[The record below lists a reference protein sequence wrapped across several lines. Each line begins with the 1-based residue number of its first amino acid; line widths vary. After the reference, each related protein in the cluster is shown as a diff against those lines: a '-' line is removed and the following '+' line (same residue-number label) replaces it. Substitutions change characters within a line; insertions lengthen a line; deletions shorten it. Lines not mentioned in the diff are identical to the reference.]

1 MSVQKYPILFWWQI
15 DELSGQI
22 VLSQPSVWTEHYIEA
37 LEAQK
42 KIEALSN
49 QDRRK
54 NSEDRNFK
62 IVILME
68 FKQSLRGKFIFD
80 KLS

>member
-42 KIEALSN
+42 KTLSN

-54 NSEDRNFK
+54 DSGDRNFR
-62 IVILME
+62 IVILMK

>member
-1 MSVQKYPILFWWQI
+1 MSVQKYPILFLWQI
-15 DELSGQI
+15 DEISGQI
-22 VLSQPSVWTEHYIEA
+22 VLSQPSVWIEHYIEA

-42 KIEALSN
+42 KHYQIKIEE
-49 QDRRK
+49 K
-54 NSEDRNFK
+54 NSEDRNLK
-62 IVILME
+62 IVILMG